1 MDESSR
7 AAAGSGPAPSGG
19 HDISTTERRRIRH
32 VRAKKQP
39 AARGGARCRLRGR
52 VRREPAARA
61 FAAAQRDT
69 PPIVAPGPARV
80 PECGLI

>member
-32 VRAKKQP
+32 VRAKNSRP
-39 AARGGARCRLRGR
+39 RAAAPVAACAAACVASRPRARLRQR
-52 VRREPAARA
+52 SATRRRSSRRARRECHNL
-61 FAAAQRDT
+61 
-69 PPIVAPGPARV
+69 G
-80 PECGLI
+80 

>member
-52 VRREPAARA
+52 VRREP
-61 FAAAQRDT
+61 
-69 PPIVAPGPARV
+69 
-80 PECGLI
+80 

>member
-39 AARGGARCRLRGR
+39 AAR
-52 VRREPAARA
+52 A
-61 FAAAQRDT
+61 FAAAQRGT

-80 PECGLI
+80 P

>member
-39 AARGGARCRLRGR
+39 AARGING
-52 VRREPAARA
+52 
-61 FAAAQRDT
+61 
-69 PPIVAPGPARV
+69 PIDDLLYPIHHGILYYPGFD
-80 PECGLI
+80 